1 MENSFYKFKSLSE
14 KQQKKQILDEIQKC
28 IKKYNDNLLNKTIII
43 IYKNNSKVL
52 EKSIDFFEVKF
63 SKENFYHLT
72 GITYLNDSKK
82 INNISKMFY
91 NNMLKSNISS
101 NQISFKRNTNKT
113 VYLKLLVL
121 NNLLDIKTGAKMI
134 GEYDGTAKKQLYCEK
149 VVGGVS
155 CCMGFVKEK
164 SSDYYRPNTALK
176 ENILDITNNTKS
188 IIAIFE
194 KEKYKK
200 TYKKLTYLN
209 SNYNI
214 NILFRNN
221 KIANLLDPFN
231 IETER
236 KDSFILKKINTWNKE
251 LEELQE
257 MGQNNNT
264 EDDDEEEM

>member
-1 MENSFYKFKSLSE
+1 
-14 KQQKKQILDEIQKC
+14 
-28 IKKYNDNLLNKTIII
+28 
-43 IYKNNSKVL
+43 
-52 EKSIDFFEVKF
+52 
-63 SKENFYHLT
+63 
-72 GITYLNDSKK
+72 
-82 INNISKMFY
+82 
-91 NNMLKSNISS
+91 MLKSNISS